1 MKEPDEKLKK
11 DIIDQLYWDNRIDV
25 SDIKVDVDNHRVTLS
40 GSVPNYAASEAALM
54 TAWGTKGVVQV
65 MNHLAVEYP
74 TSQDIPPDPEIESRV
89 NNVLSWTTLLYGQ
102 DVRVSVK
109 AGVVELEG
117 VVDAYWKKIKTHDL
131 ASHVFGVIKI
141 IDNLAIVPGRGLKDE
156 VIARDIISALE
167 RSSVEADRIDV
178 KVKNGLVT
186 LMGTIPDWFTRQ
198 LITSCVQNTF
208 GVCGIKDELVI
219 GS

>member
-1 MKEPDEKLKK
+1 MKETDEKLKK
-11 DIIDQLYWDNRIDV
+11 DIVDQLYWDNRIDV
-25 SDIKVDVDNHRVTLS
+25 SEIKVDVDDHRVTLT

-65 MNHLAVEYP
+65 MNHLAIEYP
-74 TSQDIPPDPEIESRV
+74 TSQDIPPDPEIKSRI

-117 VVDAYWKKIKTHDL
+117 TVDAYWKKIKAHEL
-131 ASHVFGVIKI
+131 VSHVFGVVKV
-141 IDNLAIVPGRGLKDE
+141 IDNITIVPGRGLKDE

-178 KVKNGLVT
+178 KVKDGIIT
-186 LMGTIPDWFTRQ
+186 LMGTIPNWFTRQ
-198 LITSCVQNTF
+198 IITNCVQNTF
-208 GVCGIKDELVI
+208 GVLEIKDELEI